1 MVLYSFV
8 LVTFT
13 PLANALGV
21 FFRPHF
27 LSGRLNVTGRQ
38 AQGLPELAAPSN
50 LYLFKQ
56 LKCILVLEVSSSGT
70 VVS

>member
-1 MVLYSFV
+1 MVLHSFI

-27 LSGRLNVTGRQ
+27 L
-38 AQGLPELAAPSN
+38 
-50 LYLFKQ
+50 
-56 LKCILVLEVSSSGT
+56 
-70 VVS
+70 VVV

>member
-1 MVLYSFV
+1 MVLHSFI

-27 LSGRLNVTGRQ
+27 LHFLRGAFISGRLNAIDGTAGVTGGVADGRRP
-38 AQGLPELAAPSN
+38 LP
-50 LYLFKQ
+50 
-56 LKCILVLEVSSSGT
+56 V
-70 VVS
+70 

>member
-38 AQGLPELAAPSN
+38 GLELAAPSN

-56 LKCILVLEVSSSGT
+56 LKRILVLEVSSSGT

>member
-27 LSGRLNVTGRQ
+27 LSGRLNVTGLH
-38 AQGLPELAAPSN
+38 GLSWLPPSN
-50 LYLFKQ
+50 LYQFKQ